1 MLVDYEYRNKK
12 LLTSYV
18 DDSGSIKLKYYSWP
32 NPTKFIPCNDNDQDK
47 SGKYTTW
54 DGQSIKE
61 IYTAHPSRYSVY
73 EFLDSMS
80 EDEQKTIFDYNE
92 PNIFFMD
99 IENEIVGEGVD
110 PKAARGEIQTISI
123 VNKNKVLVIG
133 TKKFD
138 KSNGESIENDINNY
152 FAKFNSK
159 YEFLYKYY
167 ESEYDML
174 LNLFKV
180 MIPKMPVIT
189 GWNFIKYDW
198 IYLVNRARNIGIDP
212 SVASF
217 TGVLRESYLDND
229 NSELPAHRIIVDY
242 MELYEKWDTS
252 VKVKESSSLNFV
264 SENLLGVK
272 KVNYEGNLTY
282 LHNNDYYKF
291 VLYNAIDSIL
301 VQQIHNKMKYIDILY
316 GIGTLSKVRVTDAY
330 NTLPVTEGILR
341 QKMKREKNVVFVKKD
356 RTSGSD
362 VEEMSVKGGWVK
374 DPIVG
379 MSKWTSCFDFASL
392 YPTTM
397 RQFNISADSYK
408 GALIIEK
415 GKDVMD
421 MILKLRAGDEVYSTF
436 NGHKIKLELDD
447 IVTLNGAVF
456 KNEEGVVSKIMSE
469 IYKERKKYKKMMM
482 VANEELNDMQHELDR
497 LKKELG

>member
-1 MLVDYEYRNKK
+1 MIVDYEYKNKK
-12 LLTSYV
+12 LLISYI
-18 DDSGSIKLKYYSWP
+18 DETGGIKLKYYSWP
-32 NPTKFIPCNDNDQDK
+32 NPTKFIPCNDNDQNK

-61 IYTAHPSRYSVY
+61 VYTAHPSRYSIY
-73 EFLDSMS
+73 DYLDNLP
-80 EDEQKTIFDYNE
+80 EDEQKILFDYNE

-138 KSNGESIENDINNY
+138 KSNGESMENDINNY
-152 FAKFNSK
+152 FSKFNTN
-159 YEFLYKYY
+159 YEFMYKYY

-189 GWNFIKYDW
+189 GWNYISYDFV
-198 IYLVNRARNIGIDP
+198 YLVNRARNIGIDP

-217 TGVLRESYLDND
+217 TGLLRESYLDND
-229 NSELPAHRIIVDY
+229 DSELPAHRIIVDY
-242 MELYEKWDTS
+242 MQLYEKFDTS

-264 SENLLGVK
+264 SEYLLGVK

-301 VQQIHNKMKYIDILY
+301 VQQIHYKMKYVDIMY
-316 GIGTLSKVRVTDAY
+316 GIGTLSRIKVTDAY

-341 QKMKREKNVVFVKKD
+341 QKMKKEKNVVFVKKD
-356 RTSGSD
+356 RVKGAD

-379 MSKWTSCFDFASL
+379 MSKWILCYDFSSL

-397 RQFNISADSYK
+397 RQFNISADSFK
-408 GALIIEK
+408 GNLLMDK
-415 GKDVMD
+415 GLTLMD
-421 MILKLRAGDEVYSTF
+421 MILKVRSGDDVYSTF
-436 NGHKIKLELDD
+436 NGHKILLEKDD
-447 IVTLNGAVF
+447 IITLNGAVF
-456 KNEEGVVSKIMSE
+456 KLEEGVVSKVLGD
-469 IYKERKKYKKMMM
+469 IYKDRKKYKKMMLS
-482 VANEELNDMQHELDR
+482 ANDELKDMQNEYDK
-497 LKKELG
+497 LKKEMG

>member
-1 MLVDYEYRNKK
+1 MLVDYEFKNKK
-12 LLTSYV
+12 LLISYI
-18 DDSGSIKLKYYSWP
+18 DDTGSIKLKYYSWP
-32 NPTKFIPCNDNDQDK
+32 NPTKFIQCSESDQDR
-47 SGKYTTW
+47 SDEFTTW

-73 EFLDSMS
+73 EFLDKLPT
-80 EDEQKTIFDYNE
+80 DEQETIFGYNE

-110 PKAARGEIQTISI
+110 PKSAKGEIQTISI
-123 VNKNKVLVIG
+123 VNRNKVLVIG

-138 KSNGESIENDINNY
+138 KSNSESIENDVNNY
-152 FAKFNSK
+152 FSKFNTN
-159 YEFLYKYY
+159 YEFMYKYY

-180 MIPKMPVIT
+180 MIPKMPVIS
-189 GWNFIKYDW
+189 GWNFIHYDW
-198 IYLVNRARNIGIDP
+198 VYLVNRARNIGIDP

-217 TGVLRESYLDND
+217 TGKLVESYLGND
-229 NSELPAHRIIVDY
+229 DSELPAHRIIVDY
-242 MELYEKWDTS
+242 MQLYEKYDTS

-264 SENLLGVK
+264 SENLLGIK

-301 VQQIHNKMKYIDILY
+301 VQQIHYKMKYVDILY
-316 GIGTLSKVRVTDAY
+316 GIGTLSKIKVLDAY

-341 QKMKREKNVVFVKKD
+341 QQMKKEKNVVFVKKD

-379 MSKWTSCFDFASL
+379 MSKWITCYDFSSL

-408 GALIIEK
+408 GNLLIDK
-415 GKDVMD
+415 GLTLMD
-421 MILKLRAGDEVYSTF
+421 MILKLRNGDNVYTVF
-436 NGHKIKLELDD
+436 NGHKILLEKDD
-447 IVTLNGAVF
+447 IITLNGAVF
-456 KNEEGVVSKIMSE
+456 KNEEGVVTKKLAN
-469 IYKERKKYKKMMM
+469 IYKERKRYKKMMM
-482 VANEELNDMQHELDR
+482 DSNEELKDMMNELEK
-497 LKKELG
+497 LKKELS